1 MILGRKRKVWVW
13 AAVETQEAITE
24 SISHLKVLLCLQKLT
39 PQKVNDPLLLAI
51 DAGQDPGELCSMG
64 L

>member
-24 SISHLKVLLCLQKLT
+24 SISHLKVLLCLQK
-39 PQKVNDPLLLAI
+39 
-51 DAGQDPGELCSMG
+51 
-64 L
+64 